1 MHTWYA
7 GHLLCGTQTYTSACC
22 FPCTLTTPPRYP
34 LKAKAEE
41 QLMHY
46 RHGWW
51 QSTQENGLTLKD
63 VRNDEEIHAESG
75 WLGQQEGNI
84 LAKSHGMAD
93 GLRKSIYLKLITDS
107 YSATVHFGRLGCQT
121 FRGNRLSLAV
131 CLDNTQQ
138 IGSRTDHSF
147 FALC

>member
-1 MHTWYA
+1 MNTWYA
-7 GHLLCGTQTYTSACC
+7 GHLLSRTPVPPDLHQCLLSPMHSDHFC
-22 FPCTLTTPPRYP
+22 FCFEGIPQCITNI
-34 LKAKAEE
+34 E
-41 QLMHY
+41 
-46 RHGWW
+46 WW

-63 VRNDEEIHAESG
+63 VRNDEEIHAEAG

-84 LAKSHGMAD
+84 LAKSQGMAD

-107 YSATVHFGRLGCQT
+107 YSATVHFGQFGCQT

-138 IGSRTDHSF
+138 IGSRTNHSF